1 MFSTNKNREIRRDH
15 HCVESRSG
23 LWYNL
28 PNLEA
33 SIWYLQLLYSMILRW
48 SYEGVGSP
56 SGAISHARMLDIFVF
71 LLIKTEKSV
80 GTIIELNLEVDFFTT
95 FQI

>member
-1 MFSTNKNREIRRDH
+1 MRALEARPAQFLILGYYIYLFATNKSREIRRDH

-33 SIWYLQLLYSMILRW
+33 SIWYLQLLYSVILRW
-48 SYEGVGSP
+48 PYEGVRSP
-56 SGAISHARMLDIFVF
+56 SGAIFHARMLDIFVF
-71 LLIKTEKSV
+71 
-80 GTIIELNLEVDFFTT
+80 N
-95 FQI
+95 